1 MLCLRSLAQ
10 ALPPMAQIPRASLAT
25 SAFLNFSKVG
35 QAKKVPSQC
44 CLQGQQVSAAEKSG
58 DQGRSGSKVGS
69 IWRLPQYSG
78 LGHVSWQN
86 WALSSII
93 NFLYQVVWPNHT
105 DFYTHKKHR
114 KHQAWHTHGV
124 QKQSLMNVVDNSNL
138 GRRAMAEGRPPKVST
153 WKLPKLSELN

>member
-1 MLCLRSLAQ
+1 MQSSGQLVVDQISVHILPSFSTPSIPCLSYVLSTPSIPCLSYVPISQVTFSHFDHSIQKGIPLTIPTPPEMLCLRSLAQ

-78 LGHVSWQN
+78 LGHVS
-86 WALSSII
+86 
-93 NFLYQVVWPNHT
+93 
-105 DFYTHKKHR
+105 
-114 KHQAWHTHGV
+114 
-124 QKQSLMNVVDNSNL
+124 
-138 GRRAMAEGRPPKVST
+138 
-153 WKLPKLSELN
+153 